1 MVKIVPENNDHRI
14 EISVD
19 AISFSDILEFMNFYP
34 HQFLTQTL
42 AKHPQKEKVLEIL
55 SSAIQSVEPAN
66 AVRNFIHRDGDLL
79 KVNNKTY
86 DLLRYDHIYII
97 AIGKAA
103 RAMSEEVG
111 FILADRLTR
120 AYVVPKQMFSPNDTR
135 FEIISGGHPVPNQNS
150 ILAGQMIEKACQKFT
165 AKDLVF
171 CLISGGGS
179 ALVTLPV
186 QGLLLP
192 DLQNLTSLLLASG
205 ARIDEINTL
214 RRHLDNIKGGGL
226 ARMVAPASLISL
238 ILSDVVNSPLE
249 TIASGPTA
257 PDPSTLSD
265 AFQVLEKYQLTSKV
279 PESILDHLQ
288 NGIETLKQ
296 NDPIF
301 ELVQN
306 VLIADNFLA
315 AKAAGEQAQKSG
327 LKVVHLGNSWQG
339 EARKVA
345 SELCNILKSTPDH
358 NLCLIAG
365 GETTVTI
372 SGQGSGGRNQE
383 LALAAISEL
392 AGMSDVLLVT
402 LATDGEDGP
411 TDAAGAVVSG
421 LTAKRAKDAGLSVTD
436 YLNHNDSYHFFEQLG
451 DLLKIGSTGTNV
463 NDLTFLFRF

>member
-1 MVKIVPENNDHRI
+1 MMKIVPDNTDHNF

-19 AISFSDILEFMNFYP
+19 AGSISDILEIMNFYP
-34 HQFLTQTL
+34 YQFSTKTM
-42 AKHPQKEKVLEIL
+42 ATHPQKEKVLEIL

-66 AVRNFIHRDGDLL
+66 AVRNFVQRDDDFLL
-79 KVNNKTY
+79 VNHKTY
-86 DLLRYDHIYII
+86 DLSQYDRIYII

-103 RAMSEEVG
+103 RAMSEAVSL
-111 FILADRLTR
+111 ILGDRLTR
-120 AYVVPKQMFSPNDTR
+120 AFVVPKQMFSSSDNR
-135 FEIISGGHPVPNQNS
+135 FEIIAGGHPVPNQNS
-150 ILAGQMIEKACQKFT
+150 ILAGQMIETACQNF
-165 AKDLVF
+165 AANDLVF

-186 QGLLLP
+186 QGLPLS
-192 DLQNLTSLLLASG
+192 DLQTLTSLLLASG

-214 RRHLDNIKGGGL
+214 RRHLDGIKGGGL
-226 ARMVAPASLISL
+226 ARMIAPASLVSL

-265 AFQVLEKYQLTSKV
+265 ALRVLEKYQLLAKV
-279 PESILDHLQ
+279 PDSILNSLQ
-288 NGIETLKQ
+288 NGVETLKQ
-296 NDPIF
+296 DDPIYDH
-301 ELVQN
+301 VQN

-315 AKAAGEQAQKSG
+315 AKAAGEQAQNSG

-345 SELCNILKSTPDH
+345 SELCNILKTYPEH

-383 LALAAISEL
+383 LALAAVPEL
-392 AGMSDVLLVT
+392 AGISDVLLVT

-411 TDAAGAVVSG
+411 TDAAGAIVSG
-421 LTAKRAKDAGLSVTD
+421 STAQQALDAGLSVT
-436 YLNHNDSYHFFEQLG
+436 YCLKNNDSYHFFEQIG
-451 DLLKIGSTGTNV
+451 DLIKIGSTGTNV